1 MLFQWVLL
9 HSYITIKCF
18 WNTERLLSHND
29 SFEYAVMWSY
39 PTVHP
44 FSTWKFTCGSVT
56 LRQGK
61 GCKNHRNN
69 KRKRCIVRSP
79 LPSQSSRISSLLH
92 VDFILACFPFQ
103 KKDHGSTY
111 FSNISFQSLKIKGQ
125 KYNWCNASELM

>member
-18 WNTERLLSHND
+18 WNTEKLLSHKD

-79 LPSQSSRISSLLH
+79 FPSQSSRISSLLH
-92 VDFILACFPFQ
+92 VDFILAVFHSKKRITEVLIFPIFPFNPSRL
-103 KKDHGSTY
+103 KVR
-111 FSNISFQSLKIKGQ
+111 NITDVMHQ
-125 KYNWCNASELM
+125 N